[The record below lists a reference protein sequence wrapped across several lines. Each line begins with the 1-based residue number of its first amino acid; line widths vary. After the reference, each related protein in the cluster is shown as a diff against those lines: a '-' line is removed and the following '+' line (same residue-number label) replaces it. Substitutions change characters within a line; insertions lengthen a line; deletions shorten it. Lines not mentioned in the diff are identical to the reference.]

1 MLTLKTALKR
11 DHDDALPMKDVKV
24 SRTDP
29 DSGFMARDDEP
40 AGFFC

>member
-11 DHDDALPMKDVKV
+11 DHDDAPPMKDVKV

-29 DSGFMARDDEP
+29 DSGFMARDDKP

>member
-1 MLTLKTALKR
+1 L
-11 DHDDALPMKDVKV
+11 KDVKV